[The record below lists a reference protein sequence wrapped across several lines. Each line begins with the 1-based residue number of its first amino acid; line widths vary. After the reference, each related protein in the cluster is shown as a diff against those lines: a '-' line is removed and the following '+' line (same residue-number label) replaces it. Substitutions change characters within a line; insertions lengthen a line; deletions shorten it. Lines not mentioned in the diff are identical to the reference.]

1 MICHSHLN
9 GLLQLHNVFILP
21 IHAYVYCQ
29 CTQYMFRNFIS
40 LTTYSTFRCW
50 SSTFPIYTISCCR
63 ENFGGRYRNA
73 HCRSKLSEPS
83 NSQCIL
89 FISPLSVLTY
99 YAYITPFGCTNTL
112 CVDFGHT
119 PLVKL
124 PIFSDAIWFPSLNA
138 GECCFSYEECFICK

>member
-1 MICHSHLN
+1 MICHTPPKWPVAASQHFYFAYTCLC
-9 GLLQLHNVFILP
+9 LLSVHSIYIQE
-21 IHAYVYCQ
+21 
-29 CTQYMFRNFIS
+29 FIS

-73 HCRSKLSEPS
+73 HCRRKLSEPS
-83 NSQCIL
+83 DSQCIL
-89 FISPLSVLTY
+89 FISPLSVLIY
-99 YAYITPFGCTNTL
+99 YAYITPFGSTNTL
-112 CVDFGHT
+112 SVDFGHT

-138 GECCFSYEECFICK
+138 GECCFSY